1 MLEIVFP
8 VDYGLAT
15 GGGLSPV
22 DSTFSVVVLVVLS
35 GVVSTLCSTVV
46 VVSPPGVVTVVSVF
60 FSVVA
65 VGWQPMLATP
75 TMQAAV
81 KNKMF
86 FIAESPEERMGVW
99 RAKCPLPSD
108 DPAGAINIPDQSTI
122 LKDPARLAG
131 MSHRRHIAQSSQ
143 PVCILR
149 RYVRDCRPNPLTVRT
164 RSLGEA
170 VDR

>member
-1 MLEIVFP
+1 MLAIVSP
-8 VDYGLAT
+8 ADYGLAA

-22 DSTFSVVVLVVLS
+22 DSTFSVVVLVALS
-35 GVVSTLCSTVV
+35 GVVSTFCSTVV

-65 VGWQPMLATP
+65 VGWQPMVATP
-75 TMQAAV
+75 TMQATV

-86 FIAESPEERMGVW
+86 FTAKSPEERMGSGG
-99 RAKCPLPSD
+99 RS
-108 DPAGAINIPDQSTI
+108 
-122 LKDPARLAG
+122 ARLLVMIPQCNKHSRSIQDSQRSG
-131 MSHRRHIAQSSQ
+131 SIGWNEPSQTHRSIKSARGH
-143 PVCILR
+143 
-149 RYVRDCRPNPLTVRT
+149 VRDCRATSLTVRT